1 MGNKASN
8 SAWNDLEKDIE
19 RKSLCAQFNTGDILL
34 YHPKPQFHSISGIF
48 SYIFEN
54 LIMKVTNSAYSHAS
68 LIIRDPTFTTPPLK
82 GLYVLES
89 SYESFPDVE
98 TDEIKL
104 GVELVHLD
112 DVLYSF
118 HGDIYWRKLECE
130 RNEDFY
136 SKLAEAHSVAHNR
149 PYDLIPSDWFCAALK
164 LNSRKNQRVKTFW
177 CSALVSYVY
186 TQLGFLP
193 QDTPWTLV
201 SPKMLGTENA
211 EDALKFK
218 NCTLIDE
225 YCIT

>member
-34 YHPKPQFHSISGIF
+34 YHPKPQLQSLSGIF
-48 SYIFEN
+48 SYIFEK
-54 LIMKVTNSAYSHAS
+54 LIMTVTNSAYSHVS

-112 DVLYSF
+112 DVLDSF
-118 HGDIYWRKLECE
+118 AGDIYWRQEKW
-130 RNEDFY
+130 RMI
-136 SKLAEAHSVAHNR
+136 V
-149 PYDLIPSDWFCAALK
+149 
-164 LNSRKNQRVKTFW
+164 
-177 CSALVSYVY
+177 
-186 TQLGFLP
+186 G
-193 QDTPWTLV
+193 
-201 SPKMLGTENA
+201 
-211 EDALKFK
+211 
-218 NCTLIDE
+218 
-225 YCIT
+225 